1 MCIEKEFVCSF
12 LSILSYVHVIGR
24 SLYEIEGRR
33 IYFYTVSSWR
43 FNVAKYSELYIIC
56 TLCTREIII

>member
-1 MCIEKEFVCSF
+1 MCIEKEFVRLF
-12 LSILSYVHVIGR
+12 LSILSYVHIGR
-24 SLYEIEGRR
+24 SLYEVVGRR